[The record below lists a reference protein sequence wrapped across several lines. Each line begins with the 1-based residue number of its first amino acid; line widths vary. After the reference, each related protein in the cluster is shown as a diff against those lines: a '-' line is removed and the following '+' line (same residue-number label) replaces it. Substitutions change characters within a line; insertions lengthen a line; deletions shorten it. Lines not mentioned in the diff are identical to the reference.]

1 MRNRLFAA
9 AATLVVIAVT
19 AGCSEETKPE
29 RTKNAEITV
38 DGKTQTTQ
46 EILCTQVDWS
56 LTITTK
62 AVPTQTSSLLEL
74 GGEKPIAKTVN
85 IHDFGGFS
93 GVAGE
98 GRGQADVSL
107 AKNDYVIA
115 GTAEGSDAA
124 HPGKTRSASFRIQA
138 HC

>member
-1 MRNRLFAA
+1 MHNRFLAA
-9 AATLVVIAVT
+9 GAALVVIVT
-19 AGCSEETKPE
+19 AGCSQETKPE
-29 RTKNAEITV
+29 RTKNAKITV

-107 AKNDYVIA
+107 AKNDYIIA
-115 GTAEGSDAA
+115 GTAEGSDMA
-124 HPGKTRSASFRIQA
+124 HPGQARTASFRIEA